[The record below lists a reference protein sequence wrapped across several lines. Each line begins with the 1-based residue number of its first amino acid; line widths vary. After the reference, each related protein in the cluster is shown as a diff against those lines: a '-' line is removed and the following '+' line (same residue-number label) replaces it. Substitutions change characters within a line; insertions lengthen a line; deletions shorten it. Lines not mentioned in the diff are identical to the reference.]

1 MVERS
6 DLVLEGVDAEDLT
19 RKRAL
24 GFVVKSTISELKR
37 NRTLTIGVIV
47 LSLITLYALLAPPLL
62 KLDPISQNLPKRLT
76 PPIWLQGGDSQYVL
90 GTDQL
95 GRDILARLTYGI
107 RMSLAIGV
115 GSVILGGTLGVTLGM
130 ISGYIGRFVDI
141 VIMRV
146 AELQM
151 AFPFMILAI
160 IVMALF
166 EPSPL
171 KIVLVFT
178 MTSWPVY
185 ARIVRGVALSLREE
199 AFILAERALGAS
211 QPYMIIRHILPNI
224 LPYGIVLA
232 SLELSIMIITEG
244 ALSFIGVGIQPPT
257 PYLGVMLSEG
267 RKYLTTAWWLA
278 TFPGIVLMILILG
291 ANFLGDGVRD
301 TVDPT
306 LKERV

>member
-1 MVERS
+1 MAERS
-6 DLVLEGVDAEDLT
+6 NLVLEGVDADDLI
-19 RKRAL
+19 RKRSVS
-24 GFVVKSTISELKR
+24 FVVKNTISELKR
-37 NRTLTIGVIV
+37 NKTLTIGVIV

-76 PPIWLQGGDSQYVL
+76 PPIWLQGGDSQYIL

-107 RMSLAIGV
+107 RISLAIGV

-130 ISGYIGRFVDI
+130 MSGYIGRFVDI

-211 QPYMIIRHILPNI
+211 QPYIIIRHILPNI

-257 PYLGVMLSEG
+257 PSLGVMLSEG